1 MGTLAILAVAPAL
14 FWLWWFY
21 RKDRYDPEPRG
32 LVLKIFLLGMLPVFP
47 AAILEPLMY
56 AVMMGQATGSGAEN
70 TLPAI
75 IVTHLLVVAPVEEYG
90 KYLVVRRWAFR
101 HPAFNEPLDGIVYAA
116 AAALGFAALENFFY
130 LLGHGAWLILVR
142 GPLSTLG
149 HVLFSA
155 FWGYALGMAWAQT
168 DPVAAKRLI
177 NNGVIYAILGHAAFN
192 IVLSL
197 GSLQGDD
204 SGALAALPLLVLP
217 LMVLLYR
224 QVSSHI
230 RTSLANSPFQVT
242 LKPPHPGGDPGRS

>member
-1 MGTLAILAVAPAL
+1 MVGTLVILAIAPAL

-47 AAILEPLMY
+47 AAFLEIVLLQVIPGAGAGTFAA
-56 AVMMGQATGSGAEN
+56 AVIGN
-70 TLPAI
+70 
-75 IVTHLLVVAPVEEYG
+75 LLVIAPVEEYG

-101 HPAFNEPLDGIVYAA
+101 NPAFNEPLDGIVYAA

-130 LLGHGAWLILVR
+130 LLGEGAWLILLR

-177 NNGVIYAILGHAAFN
+177 NNGLIYSILGHAAFN
-192 IVLSL
+192 IVLS
-197 GSLQGDD
+197 
-204 SGALAALPLLVLP
+204 GALAGEAFAALPLLVFP
-217 LMVLLYR
+217 LMILLYR
-224 QVSSHI
+224 QVGSHI
-230 RTSLANSPFQVT
+230 RTSLANSPFQLT
-242 LKPPHPGGDPGRS
+242 LPSADRKPETRNQ